1 MSFVLG
7 KPIDSLLVK
16 QVEARQNILGNS
28 NRIVEGDYSFFLQK
42 MPWIKL
48 TSAVDVGSS
57 DQLARLNVLTN
68 GVNLAGSSEVEGY
81 QDTSLGIRPKP
92 GITSMNLN
100 THNRYGSLRTA
111 TVQFIVHSVEQL
123 NIYEQLFMRPGYSAL
138 LEWGHSKY
146 LDAKTSAYK
155 VKDIPTLIDFFK
167 GEGSP
172 KTKTE
177 LYRKIDALRK
187 EYNYNYDGMY
197 GLIKNFSW
205 SIQQDGTYA
214 CSVDIVSIG
223 STLESLNIN
232 VAVTNSEIQ
241 AYSKFAAEIERSNII
256 AKLREE
262 QEIENEGGTVTE
274 VINPDKPTTE
284 SDLQLAKLVE
294 EWFTELAGYRENRIK
309 NKITFGAGLTLYGY
323 KAEYETI
330 SGVSE
335 ASPGNF
341 TKTGNTWYVDERFF
355 RLIGVKN
362 SPVPTVRVITPPIF
376 YRADTNEYY
385 YIAYDGKFTRATE
398 QVTSQR
404 NNRTVT
410 ETRSIRT
417 TGSPD
422 NAIRKA
428 SERFYSYP
436 LDISEI
442 IADTSGGTLQFN
454 ATANQVEQLRRMKLG
469 DVDYQVAVI
478 EYVYTVQPVDFKLGA
493 DVTAGSTKAQE
504 KPEDKVPEQEPL
516 DIFEIIATDKEPL
529 QSRIHY
535 ILHQAKYKISQDRPA
550 SEVKRN
556 GVHTLQEA
564 DMKYYKVPSEY
575 RTLRSKSVTIKT
587 GEGTDSTELIYYSY
601 IQLGFLLDTLN
612 TLLPRDGAKGEEL
625 FKFHTNKNITHFI
638 KTLKAFHYSVDTS
651 KCLLPPEQ
659 GKVDILSI
667 FVEID
672 YIGDVVESFYSSGQV
687 RLYDL
692 IDNILKDI
700 VIAIGNFNSF
710 ELQYFE
716 LDNTFHVVDREI
728 LDPDALKNEYAT
740 FSIFGKNSFV
750 RNLNLTSKLSPAI
763 GAQLAIAAQANP
775 ESNGIE
781 GTAWKYFNKNLKDR
795 FIEQKVDDVTRRQI
809 VAAEAATAKADK
821 EAKLKDYADVFDYL
835 RATYPEGGTASY
847 YYRRAVKSVIPQY
860 ATFCQRQLVEQIQG
874 GQDFGFIIP
883 YELSIT
889 VDGISGFNVME
900 SFKILDSIIPDSYKA
915 NSKNGIGFI
924 VTGIQQAVSTGGW
937 TTTVKAQIY
946 NTNDQGRAGAPITKD
961 AEQSLSPPPVG
972 GSNPGKNL
980 DKGWDGK
987 EQPKVATRIT
997 YAEAVASAKKA
1008 TTNVNLQ
1015 KAILAVMI
1023 REQGGSNQTI
1033 KGINYNFGGYD
1044 ITSGGWSFDS
1054 FGESISNGFTYAGE
1068 GGTGLRKAFV
1078 SFVSLDTF
1086 MQQKV
1091 KDFTRK
1097 GFDQTTNAEECAKVW
1112 YEKWN
1117 GFGARAHWRNN
1128 YQGAKDKYPTLA
1140 EYDAY
1145 VLKNFEPVY
1154 NLAAK
1159 QFA

>member
-16 QVEARQNILGNS
+16 QVEARQKILGNS
-28 NRIVEGDYSFFLQK
+28 DRVVEGDYSFFLQK

-48 TSAVDVGSS
+48 TSAINVGSS
-57 DQLARLNVLTN
+57 DELARLNILTN
-68 GVNLAGSSEVEGY
+68 GINLAGSSEVAGY

-111 TVQFIVHSVEQL
+111 TVQFIIHSVEQL

-177 LYRKIDALRK
+177 LYGKIDALRK

-294 EWFTELAGYRENRIK
+294 EYLTELAGFKQYLLDNKLASQTRGIK
-309 NKITFGAGLTLYGY
+309 LYGY
-323 KAEYETI
+323 KAAYDQI
-330 SGVSE
+330 SGVTE

-341 TKTGNTWYVDERFF
+341 TKTGNVWYSDEKSF

-362 SPVPTVRVITPPIF
+362 SPAPTIRIITPPI
-376 YRADTNEYY
+376 YYNVKNNEL
-385 YIAYDGKFTRATE
+385 IIVDHTGALSQAKQDDGKGGIQPISLRGGTAVSNKLRL
-398 QVTSQR
+398 
-404 NNRTVT
+404 
-410 ETRSIRT
+410 
-417 TGSPD
+417 
-422 NAIRKA
+422 A
-428 SERFYSYP
+428 SETYYRLPIESAMLFA
-436 LDISEI
+436 E
-442 IADTSGGTLQFN
+442 TSGGNFQLKLQ
-454 ATANQVEQLRRMKLG
+454 ANQIETLRRMKLG
-469 DVDYQVAVI
+469 DVEYQAAVH
-478 EYVYTVQPVDFKLGA
+478 EYVYTLTPIDFEFTA
-493 DVTAGSTKAQE
+493 DVGASASETQE
-504 KPEDKVPEQEPL
+504 KPEDKVPEQEPV

-556 GVHTLQEA
+556 GVHTLQDA

-625 FKFHTNKNITHFI
+625 FKFHTKKSVTHFI

-659 GKVDILSI
+659 GAVDILSI

-692 IDNILKDI
+692 IDTILKDI

-728 LDPDALKNEYAT
+728 LDPDAFKNEYAT

-847 YYRRAVKSVIPQY
+847 YYRRAVESVIPQY

-946 NTNDQGRAGAPITKD
+946 NTNDKGRAGAPIIKD

-972 GSNPGKNL
+972 DVDPRKNL
-980 DKGWDGK
+980 DKGWEGK
-987 EQPKVATRIT
+987 EQEFKQTTIT
-997 YAEAVASAKKA
+997 YAQAVTAVKAA
-1008 TTNVNLQ
+1008 TTNVNLR
-1015 KAILAVMI
+1015 KAVLAVMI
-1023 REQGGSNQTI
+1023 REQGGSNRTI
-1033 KGINYNFGGYD
+1033 KGFNYNFGGYD
-1044 ITSGGWSFDS
+1044 ITSGGWSFTT
-1054 FGESISNGFTYAGE
+1054 FGENISNGFTYATE
-1068 GGTGLRKAFV
+1068 GGTGLKKAFV
-1078 SFVSLDTF
+1078 SFVSLEKF
-1086 MQQKV
+1086 MAQKV
-1091 KDFTRK
+1091 KDFTDK
-1097 GFDQTTNAEECAKVW
+1097 GFDRATNAEECAKVW

-1128 YQGAKDKYPTLA
+1128 YQGLKDKYPSQA

-1145 VLKNFEPVY
+1145 VLENFKPTY
-1154 NLAAK
+1154 TLAAE